1 MMKKLVLLLML
12 SIASMLPIQAATYY
26 VSSSS
31 GSDTNTGTSSSAPR
45 KTLAGLTGK
54 KTGNTILLK
63 RGDIFFESMSGFSNC
78 TIGAYGSG
86 DKPVLC
92 GFTILRGNSSWTQE
106 SAGIWKLDMNTSAS
120 FYGHGCNAA
129 NKYYGNIGAIYDPA
143 TDTVY
148 GNLVSS
154 ASELS
159 SEGDFF
165 TSGEWAPGNITSSTY
180 RYLRMKS
187 ASRPGALCF
196 ATYEEAI
203 TSMTTC
209 IISDIAVVGF
219 GGNGINEINGCTITG
234 CDLDIIGGS
243 IQIGTNNSWTRYGNG
258 IQCWIDASPNN
269 NNTISNCQITRVYD
283 AATTIQ
289 GNSVNGTHPANIH
302 FTGNRIGWCRQ
313 GFEQWTATDGALV
326 VFENCSFSNNTLYC
340 CGENKFAGTSAR
352 TTDVAFL
359 AYRSPS
365 AAVTVSGNLVYGSNY
380 RYFQENVGGFSGN
393 EVYLVNN
400 GYILYYYLSG
410 VANGRISPTADI
422 QTVLYKKYT
431 GDTSSIT
438 IVASGSSA
446 DTAASSAV
454 LTALAYVS
462 PVPTASEFGE
472 YK

>member
-1 MMKKLVLLLML
+1 MRKRIVIITFFLFAVCFN
-12 SIASMLPIQAATYY
+12 SRGTTYY

-31 GSDTNTGTSSSAPR
+31 GSDSNAGTSSSAPR
-45 KTLAGLTGK
+45 KSIAGLSGK
-54 KTGNTILLK
+54 KNGNTILLK
-63 RGDIFFESMSGFSNC
+63 RGDIFFESMSGFSDC
-78 TIGAYGSG
+78 TIDAYGSG

-92 GFTILRGNSSWTQE
+92 GFTILRSNSSWTEE
-106 SAGIWKLDMNTSAS
+106 SSGIWKLDMNASSA

-129 NKYYGNIGAIYDPA
+129 DKYYGNIGTIYDPS

-154 ASELS
+154 KSELS
-159 SEGDFF
+159 SEGDFY
-165 TSGEWAPGNITSSTY
+165 TSGEWSPDNISSTTY

-187 ASRPGALCF
+187 ASRPGAFCF

-203 TSMTTC
+203 TSMTNCT
-209 IISDIAVVGF
+209 IRNIAIVGF
-219 GGNGINEINGCTITG
+219 GGNGINGITGCTISY

-243 IQIGTNNSWTRYGNG
+243 IQIGTRTSWARYGNG
-258 IQCWIDASPNN
+258 IQCWISASPNN
-269 NNTISNCQITRVYD
+269 NNNISNCQITRVYD
-283 AATTIQ
+283 TATTIQ
-289 GNSVNGTHPANIH
+289 GNSVNGTHPTNIH
-302 FTGNRIGWCRQ
+302 FSNNRIGWCRQ
-313 GFEQWTATDGALV
+313 GFEQWTSTDGTPV
-326 VFENCSFSNNTLYC
+326 VFENCSFSNNTLFC
-340 CGENKFAGTSAR
+340 CGENKFTGSSAR

-400 GYILYYYLSG
+400 GYILYYYLAG
-410 VANGRISPTADI
+410 VANDRIYPTADV
-422 QTVLYKKYT
+422 QALLYKKFT

-438 IVASGSSA
+438 IVTSGSSA
-446 DTAASSAV
+446 DTAAKNTV

-462 PVPTASEFGE
+462 PVPSATEFE
-472 YK
+472 AYK